1 MLTFRE
7 AHHFKRQKD
16 TDRGPHLVQSS
27 WSNCEKGCAL
37 VIKPVDG
44 KIDWMLDLR
53 VKDKETFE
61 EFALFTTY
69 KDTREGVEQEFF
81 KCHICNNEMPGSERP
96 QIAGHLK
103 NTKHVTRQMK
113 YTLLQ
118 VKQSH

>member
-1 MLTFRE
+1 MPPLSGITQFQTTETRNRGL
-7 AHHFKRQKD
+7 HFKALGQIVK
-16 TDRGPHLVQSS
+16 
-27 WSNCEKGCAL
+27 KIAL
-37 VIKPVDG
+37 VIKPVDA

-118 VKQSH
+118 VK